1 MYIMTDY
8 QIIEY
13 GIPYYL
19 PNKAILLPNKLQP
32 RKPKKAVFYMCF
44 LSNSVF
50 FCNFAFEIL
59 LLMRE
64 WLFYT
69 TKMSVL

>member
-13 GIPYYL
+13 GIPYY
-19 PNKAILLPNKLQP
+19 LPNKLQP

-69 TKMSVL
+69 TKMSVLFEELT

>member
-13 GIPYYL
+13 GIPYY
-19 PNKAILLPNKLQP
+19 LPNKLQP

-64 WLFYT
+64 IAVR
-69 TKMSVL
+69 S